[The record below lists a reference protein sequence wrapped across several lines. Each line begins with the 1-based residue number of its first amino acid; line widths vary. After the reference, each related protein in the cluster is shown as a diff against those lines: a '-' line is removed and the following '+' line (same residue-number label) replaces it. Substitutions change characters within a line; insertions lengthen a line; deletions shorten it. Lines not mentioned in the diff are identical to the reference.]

1 MPATER
7 DQALS
12 LKVLPQLPLAWE
24 VQDFLADCKARG
36 LSPNTL
42 RIYRQNLRAF
52 QGWTTRLEAQDVTAQ
67 DLRSFLAHLQEQGH
81 NPGGVHQAYRVLKTF
96 FRYLTAEGEID
107 ADPMQRVRPPKLP
120 QQPLEPVPLRD
131 LQAML
136 QTCERKTFVGD
147 RDRAILLALL
157 DSGCRASE
165 FLALNV
171 GDVDLD
177 TGAVLVRRGKGGKA
191 RSVFLGAKTRREVVR
206 YLRHRPDAG
215 PSDPLWVTVGGQRLT
230 YAGLRQVVRRRAE
243 LAGVAVPSLH
253 GFRRAFALARIHM
266 SPLLRS

>member
-1 MPATER
+1 VT
-7 DQALS
+7 D
-12 LKVLPQLPLAWE
+12 
-24 VQDFLADCKARG
+24 
-36 LSPNTL
+36 TL
-42 RIYRQNLRAF
+42 DLTPDHLR
-52 QGWTTRLEAQDVTAQ
+52 RYLL
-67 DLRSFLAHLQEQGH
+67 DLGRRR
-81 NPGGVHQAYRVLKTF
+81 NPGGVHASYRALKTF
-96 FRYLTAEGEID
+96 LRWVEAEYEPPGWRNPID
-107 ADPMQRVRPPKLP
+107 KVHPLKLP
-120 QQPLEPVPLRD
+120 QEPLQPIPLEH

-136 QTCERKTFVGD
+136 RTCERRTFTGD

-157 DSGCRASE
+157 DTGCRAGE
-165 FLALNV
+165 FLALNL

-253 GFRRAFALARIHM
+253 GFRRAFALLSLRQGMDVYSLQRLMGHADLSVLRRYLAQTQEDLQRAHERCG
-266 SPLLRS
+266 PVDNLL